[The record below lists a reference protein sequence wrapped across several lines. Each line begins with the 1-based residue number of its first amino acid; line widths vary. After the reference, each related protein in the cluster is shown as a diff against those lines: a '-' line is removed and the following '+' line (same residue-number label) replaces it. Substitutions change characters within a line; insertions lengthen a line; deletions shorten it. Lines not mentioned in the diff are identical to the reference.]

1 MSEADRPGFF
11 DVMEPSMRRETM
23 DRARLLRT
31 RKGQALL
38 SKGDRSNDVFF
49 VLEGRLQVL
58 LYSASGREISLRDLE
73 EGDMFGEMAAIDG
86 ESRSAS
92 IVALT
97 EARLLVMSRAD
108 FRAAVDSSPEA
119 ALWLLRQLTAR
130 IRTLTDRVFELSAL
144 NVQSRLHCELL
155 RMAASSENGLEIK
168 PAPTHAE
175 LANRIGT
182 HREAVTREMRALAA
196 QDIIR
201 TGRRRLEFVDLAR
214 LQTSVGKL
222 SLHPQDL
229 DRTGRNG
236 KATAADSKRR
246 NLAIG

>member
-1 MSEADRPGFF
+1 MSDAERLGFF
-11 DVMEPSMRRETM
+11 SVMDPAARRDVLEHGRII
-23 DRARLLRT
+23 RA

-38 SKGDRSNDVFF
+38 SKGDHSTDVFT

-86 ESRSAS
+86 ATRSAS
-92 IVALT
+92 IVALS
-97 EARLLVMSRAD
+97 ESRLMVLTRAE
-108 FRAAVDSSPEA
+108 FRAALSASPES

-130 IRTLTDRVFELSAL
+130 VRSLTERVFELSAL

-155 RMAASSENGLEIK
+155 RLAAGSETGMEIK

-214 LQTSVGKL
+214 LQINVGKL
-222 SLHPQDL
+222 SLHGQDL
-229 DRTGRNG
+229 R
-236 KATAADSKRR
+236 KAV
-246 NLAIG
+246 